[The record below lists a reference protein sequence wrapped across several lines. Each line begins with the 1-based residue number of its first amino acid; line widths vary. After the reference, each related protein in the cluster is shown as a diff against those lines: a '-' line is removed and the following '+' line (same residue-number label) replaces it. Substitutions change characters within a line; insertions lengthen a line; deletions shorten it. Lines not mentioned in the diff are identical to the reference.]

1 MRTSGVL
8 LHITSLP
15 SPYGVGTLGKEAYHF
30 VDWLVSS
37 GIHLWQVLPLVPT
50 NYGDSPYQSVS
61 STALNYY
68 LIDLDALKKQG
79 LLKEEEYKGVL
90 INDELHTNYS
100 MLFDKKIPLLKLA
113 FSRFDSKDASFLKF
127 VKKGEYHD
135 FAMFMVLKSMHQYKP
150 WFLWE
155 KSYQKYSLELEKEIV
170 ANPEYL
176 FWQWTQYEFFKEWTA
191 LHAYANLN
199 KVKIMGDMPLYV
211 AYDSVE
217 VWKYPELFLLTED
230 KKLKLVAGCPP
241 DAFSEDGQLWG
252 NPIYDWE
259 YMRGT
264 HYAWWNNRIKRSFKL
279 YDYLRIDHFR
289 GFDRYY
295 AIPAKDDTAKN
306 GSWLDGP
313 KFELFEN
320 KTKMPIIAEDLGMID
335 EGVRELLKKT
345 GYPGMKVLAF
355 AFDGN
360 SHNDYLPSNYEKN
373 CVVYTGTHDNM
384 PLCQQ
389 LMDLDNTGL
398 EILLKELKEECKYLN
413 VPFNAK
419 NFKAITTTLV
429 ELAFASNAKIAIV
442 PMQDL
447 LAQEGASRMNF
458 PSSVSNQ
465 NWSYRIRK
473 QDLSK
478 ALAKR
483 ILSYNQK
490 YHR

>member
-1 MRTSGVL
+1 
-8 LHITSLP
+8 
-15 SPYGVGTLGKEAYHF
+15 
-30 VDWLVSS
+30 
-37 GIHLWQVLPLVPT
+37 
-50 NYGDSPYQSVS
+50 
-61 STALNYY
+61 
-68 LIDLDALKKQG
+68 
-79 LLKEEEYKGVL
+79 
-90 INDELHTNYS
+90 
-100 MLFDKKIPLLKLA
+100 
-113 FSRFDSKDASFLKF
+113 
-127 VKKGEYHD
+127 
-135 FAMFMVLKSMHQYKP
+135 YKP

-155 KSYQKYSLELEKEIV
+155 ESYQKYSIELEKEIV

-217 VWKYPELFLLTED
+217 VWKNPELFLLKED

-241 DAFSEDGQLWG
+241 DVFSEDGQLWG
-252 NPIYDWE
+252 NPIYDWK
-259 YMRGT
+259 YMRST
-264 HYAWWNNRIKRSFKL
+264 NYAWWNERIKRSFKL

-295 AIPAKDDTAKN
+295 AIPAEDDTARN

-335 EGVRELLKKT
+335 EGVRELLRKT

-360 SHNDYLPSNYEKN
+360 PHNDYLPSNYEKN
-373 CVVYTGTHDNM
+373 AVVYTGTHDNM
-384 PLCQQ
+384 PVCQQ
-389 LMDLDNTGL
+389 LMDLDSNAL
-398 EILLKELKEECKYLN
+398 EILLKGLKQECQSLK
-413 VPFNAK
+413 VPFNAR
-419 NFKAITTTLV
+419 NFKAITNTIV
-429 ELAFASNAKIAIV
+429 ELAFASNAKISIV

-447 LAQEGASRMNF
+447 LAQDGASRMNF